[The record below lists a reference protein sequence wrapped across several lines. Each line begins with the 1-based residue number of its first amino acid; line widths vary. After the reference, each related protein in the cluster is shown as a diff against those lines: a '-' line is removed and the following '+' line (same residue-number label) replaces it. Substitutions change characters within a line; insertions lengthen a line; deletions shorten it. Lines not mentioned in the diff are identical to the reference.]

1 MKKNFNSS
9 STKSGFTIVEVSLA
23 MAFIAAL
30 LITIALTIS
39 GIMTTFQKGVTLKS
53 VNNVGRNLI
62 SEFTTAINTA
72 PSIDSTSLC
81 NVYATGNVD
90 DCIRDGAFKYIF
102 QERVGT
108 TVDTATGVTSPQ
120 GVQYFGLL
128 CTGKYTYAWNTYH
141 GIENKQYLTI
151 NYKTSTSGPTLS
163 VPASPD
169 PADKKTYFRLIRFE
183 DTTYN
188 ACAQNVDSSYNI
200 KPEFSSTSYPNPVIN
215 MTTLANGVPTKIAT
229 PQDGYL
235 ESSESDVNLD
245 LYEFVIFPISQD
257 VVTLRSFFSGTF
269 ILATN
274 NGDVNITRTGDY
286 CDPKAAGY
294 EEGQTSSQLNLGSGF
309 SYCGIN
315 KFNFAA
321 RTAGSG
327 I

>member
-1 MKKNFNSS
+1 MGKKLNLKA
-9 STKSGFTIVEVSLA
+9 TKPGFTIIEISLA
-23 MAFIAAL
+23 MTFIAVL
-30 LITIALTIS
+30 LIIIALTIS

-81 NVYATGNVD
+81 NIYATGNVD
-90 DCIRDGAFKYIF
+90 ECIRDGAFKYVF
-102 QERVGT
+102 QERVGSAE
-108 TVDTATGVTSPQ
+108 DTATNVTSQ
-120 GVQYFGLL
+120 GIQYFGLL
-128 CTGKYTYAWNTYH
+128 CTGRYTYAWNTYY
-141 GIENKQYLTI
+141 GIDNGQYLTI
-151 NYKTSTSGPTLS
+151 QYRASASGPVIS
-163 VPASPD
+163 IPENPNPAN
-169 PADKKTYFRLIRFE
+169 KKSYFRLIRFE

-188 ACAQNVDSSYNI
+188 ACTQNVDSNYNI
-200 KPEFSSTSYPNPVIN
+200 KNEFSSPEYANPIID
-215 MTTLANGVPTKIAT
+215 MTELANGVPVAITT

-245 LYEFVIFPISQD
+245 LYELVIFPISQD

-274 NGDVNITRTGDY
+274 NGDVNIMRTGDY
-286 CDPKAAGY
+286 CDPGSAGY

-327 I
+327 V